1 VVVNTMA
8 NGLSTVFVDN
18 PWLIDYIKKY
28 QKIGQSE

>member
-1 VVVNTMA
+1 MA

>member
-1 VVVNTMA
+1 
-8 NGLSTVFVDN
+8 LSTVFVDN